1 QVTGQRRAE
10 GLCAVVREG
19 AVRRGER
26 RGARAAGRRPGAS
39 GAEPAGHLDAA
50 LRGQAGDQ
58 PAVADVYVQLAL
70 GAGLERMNELR
81 GQLAGGREVQRST
94 GVELAGQLLQL
105 AQVLL
110 GPGQVVADE
119 D

>member
-1 QVTGQRRAE
+1 E
-10 GLCAVVREG
+10 GLGHG
-19 AVRRGER
+19 AG
-26 RGARAAGRRPGAS
+26 

-50 LRGQAGDQ
+50 LRGRAGDQ

-81 GQLAGGREVQRST
+81 GQLAGGCEVQRRA

-110 GPGQVVADE
+110 GPGEVVADE
-119 D
+119 DRSEEHTSELQSLTNLVCRLLLEKKKNKTY